1 MVASSGH
8 DMVMMV
14 TGGLVSVEVEAVG
27 CDLTNYLKLHHFQH
41 G

>member
-1 MVASSGH
+1 MVASSGP
-8 DMVMMV
+8 DMVMW
-14 TGGLVSVEVEAVG
+14 TGGLGSVEVEAAG